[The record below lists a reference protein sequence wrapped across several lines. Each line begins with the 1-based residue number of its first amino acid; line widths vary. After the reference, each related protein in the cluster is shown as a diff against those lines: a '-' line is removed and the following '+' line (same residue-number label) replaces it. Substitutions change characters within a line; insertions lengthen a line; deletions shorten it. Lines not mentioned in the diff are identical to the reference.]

1 MKTKKAIIFDLDGVI
16 VDTAKYH
23 FIAWKKIAEDLGVS
37 FTKEDNELLKG
48 VSRVQSLEKILIM
61 GKKDLSQKEKDQL
74 LIAKNKHYLSLIS
87 HMDESELLPGISKLL
102 NDLDA
107 EKIPYALGSA
117 SKNAKRILDT
127 LGLTHR
133 FAGIVDGT
141 HVTKAKPD
149 PEVFLIASEM
159 LHYHPL
165 NCIVIEDS
173 VAGIQAANSV
183 GMTSIGIGDS
193 QVLHEANF
201 VLENTSLLSIDFI
214 KKI

>member
-1 MKTKKAIIFDLDGVI
+1 MKTNKAIIFDLDGVI

-23 FIAWKKIAEDLGVS
+23 FIAWKKIAADLGVK
-37 FTKEDNELLKG
+37 FTIEDNEQLKG
-48 VSRVQSLEKILIM
+48 VSRIQSLEKILEM
-61 GKKDLSQKEKDQL
+61 GSKKLSQEEKDQL
-74 LIAKNKHYLSLIS
+74 LKAKNEHYLSLIS
-87 HMDESELLPGISKLL
+87 NMDESEILPGISKLL
-102 NDLDA
+102 DDLDA

-117 SKNAKRILDT
+117 SKNAKRILNT
-127 LGLTHR
+127 LGLIHR
-133 FAGIVDGT
+133 FKGIVDGT

-159 LHYHPL
+159 LQYHPL

-183 GMTSIGIGDS
+183 GMTSIGIGDKK
-193 QVLHEANF
+193 VLFEADF
-201 VLENTSLLSIDFI
+201 ILENTSFLDLNFI